1 MNGSVNYAGFTQ
13 ITRCSICGNRV
24 PLETSKT
31 DERGSAVHEE
41 CYVGRTVAL
50 LAQQQSERLAQITLL
65 CYRNNSVQCSSLSI
79 DTGSAVAS
87 N

>member
-1 MNGSVNYAGFTQ
+1 MNGSVRYTGCRQN
-13 ITRCSICGNRV
+13 TRCSICGNRV

-50 LAQQQSERLAQITLL
+50 LAQQRAERSVQITRPLL
-65 CYRNNSVQCSSLSI
+65 QQQIGRVFFTVY
-79 DTGSAVAS
+79 
-87 N
+87 